1 MTDRARKGQR
11 PWLLFLLVV
20 GGVRLIS
27 LVSCPSLVQLIMR
40 LAMAVLFWK
49 SGILKWAGLL
59 KLNDTAVTLFT
70 AEFMLHLSGEPLSL
84 FGTDY
89 LGCCHSASLHVIRSQ
104 SVDNLSR

>member
-70 AEFMLHLSGEPLSL
+70 ANS
-84 FGTDY
+84 
-89 LGCCHSASLHVIRSQ
+89 CCIFPASRYHY
-104 SVDNLSR
+104 SVPTTWAAVTRHHCM